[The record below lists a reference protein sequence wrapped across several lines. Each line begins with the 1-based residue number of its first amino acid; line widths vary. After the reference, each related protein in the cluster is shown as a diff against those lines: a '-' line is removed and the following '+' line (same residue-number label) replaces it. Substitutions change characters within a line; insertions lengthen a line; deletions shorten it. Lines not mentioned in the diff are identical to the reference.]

1 MISILLTLLKIIGI
15 VLLSLLGLL
24 LVLLLIV
31 LFVPVR
37 YRIKGYYKEEFVCH
51 LKATWL
57 LHLVSLTLDFDKEV
71 LTSFRI
77 FGMDISSFINKAKNR
92 TTSSPKTK
100 AKPVTQQT
108 KAETEAESQK
118 EIKTDAPEENHNES
132 HSLKHS
138 SEPVT
143 QEEDTADSSAH
154 SGGKTTIRDRI
165 LSIYQSVC
173 GFIHKIKQIFANI
186 ANAKESLE
194 RYIRILQREDVKGAF
209 ALCKKRLLKM
219 IKHIL
224 PKHTRIYAHIG
235 MEDPATTGYILA
247 AYSVLPDTF
256 RKKIILQAEFDK
268 VILEGDFTIKGSCNA
283 IRFIYEI
290 LCIVTDKNCRT
301 FYKLVKKEMAN
312 ERK

>member
-165 LSIYQSVC
+165 LSAD
-173 GFIHKIKQIFANI
+173 GFRSIRTRSSGLVVWT
-186 ANAKESLE
+186 EMLMGE
-194 RYIRILQREDVKGAF
+194 RRIRIIFSKSS
-209 ALCKKRLLKM
+209 
-219 IKHIL
+219 
-224 PKHTRIYAHIG
+224 
-235 MEDPATTGYILA
+235 
-247 AYSVLPDTF
+247 SVML
-256 RKKIILQAEFDK
+256 
-268 VILEGDFTIKGSCNA
+268 VM
-283 IRFIYEI
+283 
-290 LCIVTDKNCRT
+290 VT
-301 FYKLVKKEMAN
+301 
-312 ERK
+312 